1 MLALINTSGIR
12 TNSERRNTMISN
24 SLDVQKKGILSQQL
38 HIAVDNSGVRDVF
51 VGVYLVEAD
60 ESGGDVRHRLA
71 DATEHARAAQARV
84 EVEVLLRE
92 VRRHVDE
99 LELLAIGLGFD
110 RRLRDWNWLRGD
122 SDRDGR
128 VYDL

>member
-24 SLDVQKKGILSQQL
+24 SLDVQKKGIFSQQL
-38 HIAVDNSGVRDVF
+38 HITVDNSGIRDVF
-51 VGVYLVEAD
+51 VGVDLVKAD
-60 ESGGDVRHRLA
+60 ESSGDVWHRLA

-84 EVEVLLRE
+84 KVEVLLRE

-99 LELLAIGLGFD
+99 LELLAIDLGFD
-110 RRLRDWNWLRGD
+110 RRL
-122 SDRDGR
+122 
-128 VYDL
+128 